1 MLHRIGIDELRG
13 WATAKQL
20 SHDLNSKD
28 MEQQEVSNK
37 QERLTPDIVSKT
49 MALSI
54 LASKNRREIS
64 KQS

>member
-1 MLHRIGIDELRG
+1 LRG